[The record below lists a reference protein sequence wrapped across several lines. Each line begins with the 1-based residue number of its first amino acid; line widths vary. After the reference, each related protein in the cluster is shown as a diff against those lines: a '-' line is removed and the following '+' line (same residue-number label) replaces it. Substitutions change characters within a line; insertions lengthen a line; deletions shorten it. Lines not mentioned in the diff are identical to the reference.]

1 MEREK
6 MRGLISG
13 FTSTRTFRE
22 GSVGLLILGGLGA
35 FGVILLWLNRISPGN
50 NSYKAIVEFANA
62 GGMQKGAPVRYRGV
76 KVGSISQVI
85 TGANAIDVEIEIND
99 PKLKIPA
106 DSKVEANQSGLISES
121 IIDII
126 PPPNSSVPTDIAGP
140 LDKNCNPSLII
151 CHKSS
156 RLKGAIGISV
166 DELIRQSYVFAER
179 YNNKEFY
186 ENVNRLLVTSA
197 DAATS
202 VASLTKELQS
212 VSKTFKNQ
220 FGTFSS
226 TAVTL
231 QRSTNELTATTTKTA
246 SQLSATASDFSV
258 TAKQASKLLNNLDE
272 LLTTNRSALVGTLN
286 NITQT
291 SNQLRQ
297 TVSSLSPAVNRLTEG
312 ELLKN
317 LELLSANAAEA
328 SANLKDASKTLNDP
342 KNIVLLQQTLDAAR
356 VTFENTQK
364 ITSDLDELTGDP
376 KFRQNLLQLVNGLSK
391 LVSSTQDMQQQ
402 TKVALT
408 LDSLKA
414 SVHKSQNN
422 TPQPTL
428 KAYVETPQVL
438 TSTQEIKAVEKPKKA
453 VISTPPSTEF
463 ITQPELLPPVEIST
477 PSPQEKA
484 LVQPLPTAV
493 ESAENIPENPI
504 PVTPDSSQEQLL
516 QKLREQKVT
525 GDR

>member
-1 MEREK
+1 

-22 GSVGLLILGGLGA
+22 GSVGLLILLGLGA
-35 FGVILLWLNRISPGN
+35 FGVILLWLNRITPGRS
-50 NSYKAIVEFANA
+50 SYKALVEFANA

-76 KVGSISQVI
+76 KVGSISNIKPGV
-85 TGANAIDVEIEIND
+85 NAVDVEIEIND
-99 PKLKIPA
+99 PNLLIPA
-106 DSKVEANQSGLISES
+106 DSKIEANQSGLISES
-121 IIDII
+121 IIDIT
-126 PPPNSSVPTDIAGP
+126 PKNPLPTGADIAKP
-140 LDKNCNPSLII
+140 LDKDCNPSLII
-151 CHKSS
+151 CNES
-156 RLKGAIGISV
+156 RKLQGQIGISV
-166 DELIRQSYVFAER
+166 DELIRQSSNFAAQYSNE
-179 YNNKEFY
+179 EFY
-186 ENVNRLLVTSA
+186 QNVNRLLVTSA

-202 VASLTKELQS
+202 VAKLSREMQT
-212 VSKTFKNQ
+212 VSKSFQ
-220 FGTFSS
+220 GQLGTFSN
-226 TAVTL
+226 TAVTI
-231 QRSTNELTATTTKTA
+231 QRATNELTTTTTKTA
-246 SQLSATASDFSV
+246 NQLGETASDFST
-258 TAKQASKLLNNLDE
+258 TAKQASRLLNNLDE

-328 SANLKDASKTLNDP
+328 STNLKDASKTLNDP

-402 TKVALT
+402 TKVAVT

-414 SVHKSQNN
+414 SVNQPKVITPTPPRKAQAFVTPSTVVTPTPQVKAIVEKSQKVV
-422 TPQPTL
+422 TPVPEVKAIVDEPKVITPTPTL
-428 KAYVETPQVL
+428 KADVEQTKVTTP
-438 TSTQEIKAVEKPKKA
+438 TPNPKEF
-453 VISTPPSTEF
+453 VIIEPDLVPALVPP
-463 ITQPELLPPVEIST
+463 T
-477 PSPQEKA
+477 PSPQEDA
-484 LVQPLPTAV
+484 G
-493 ESAENIPENPI
+493 
-504 PVTPDSSQEQLL
+504 EQGS
-516 QKLREQKVT
+516 RGAGE
-525 GDR
+525 